1 MKKPFTT
8 VAVCGPTA
16 SGKSDVGIALARALE
31 GEIVNVDSVQ
41 VYKDFCVGAAKVPVQ
56 ERQGVPHHL
65 LDVFSPEAPANV
77 SDFREAS
84 ICALDDITARG
95 KLPIL
100 VGGSG
105 MYFTILLHGLA
116 EVPATPPEVRTRIA
130 ELSPEAAHAELQR
143 LDPETAG
150 RLHSNDRQ
158 RVTRALEILSVS
170 GRKPSEIFAEH
181 QFKAKDVVSLV
192 VVICRPRDELYRR
205 IDLRSRRMLEEG
217 LIEETK
223 ALGEKYGDIA
233 LLDTLG
239 YKQAKQ
245 FLAGELSYE
254 ETVTEIALHTRRF
267 AKRQMTFWRNEPGKR
282 GWDVRPSDG
291 QPSIE
296 IAGFE
301 SAPKHAHKH
310 MLGFR
315 ALSLSEAEL
324 IKTVR
329 ERLMAPL
336 ERTEVWYVSVGSS

>member
-1 MKKPFTT
+1 MNKPFTT

-16 SGKSDVGIALARALE
+16 SGKSDVGIALARAVD
-31 GEIVNVDSVQ
+31 GEVVNVDSVQ
-41 VYKDFCVGAAKVPVQ
+41 VYKDFCIGAAKVPVE

-65 LDVFSPEAPANV
+65 LDIFSPEAPANV
-77 SDFREAS
+77 SEFREAS
-84 ICALDDITARG
+84 LRALDDITARG

-116 EVPATPPEVRTRIA
+116 EVPATPAEVRNEIA
-130 ELSPEAAHAELQR
+130 QLSPEVAHAELAR
-143 LDPETAG
+143 LDPETAA
-150 RLHSNDRQ
+150 RLHINDRQ
-158 RVTRALEILSVS
+158 RVTRALEILRVS
-170 GRKPSEIFAEH
+170 GRKPSELFAEH

-205 IDLRSRRMLEEG
+205 IDVRSRLMLEQG
-217 LIEETK
+217 LIEETQ
-223 ALGEKYGDIA
+223 AIRDKYGEIA

-245 FLAGELSYE
+245 FIANELSYE

-282 GWDVRPSDG
+282 GWDVRPYEGEQSV
-291 QPSIE
+291 E

-301 SAPKHAHKH
+301 SAPKRAHKN
-310 MLGFR
+310 MVGFR

-324 IKTVR
+324 IKSVR
-329 ERLMAPL
+329 ERLTRPL
-336 ERTEVWYVSVGSS
+336 ERTEVWYVSVGS

>member
-1 MKKPFTT
+1 MNKPFTT

-16 SGKSDVGIALARALE
+16 SGKSDVGIALARAVD
-31 GEIVNVDSVQ
+31 GEVVNVDSVQ
-41 VYKDFCVGAAKVPVQ
+41 VYKDFCIGAAKVPVE

-65 LDVFSPEAPANV
+65 LDIFSPEAPANV
-77 SDFREAS
+77 SEFREAS
-84 ICALDDITARG
+84 LRALDDITARG

-116 EVPATPPEVRTRIA
+116 EVPATPAEVRNEIA
-130 ELSPEAAHAELQR
+130 QLSPEVAHAELAR
-143 LDPETAG
+143 LDPETAA
-150 RLHSNDRQ
+150 RLHINDRQ
-158 RVTRALEILSVS
+158 RVTRALEILRVS
-170 GRKPSEIFAEH
+170 GRKPSELFAEH

-205 IDLRSRRMLEEG
+205 IDVRSRLMLEQG
-217 LIEETK
+217 LIEETQ
-223 ALGEKYGDIA
+223 AIRDKYGEIA

-245 FLAGELSYE
+245 FIANELSYE

-282 GWDVRPSDG
+282 GWDVRPYEGEQSV
-291 QPSIE
+291 E

-301 SAPKHAHKH
+301 SAPKRAHKN
-310 MLGFR
+310 MVGFR

-324 IKTVR
+324 IKAVR
-329 ERLMAPL
+329 ERLTRPL
-336 ERTEVWYVSVGSS
+336 ERTEVWYVSVGS